1 MGDVEK
7 NSASSGLITTS
18 HNPSHFLRKLSKLL
32 AFCLPDSIRINR
44 GSLNKK
50 QLLNYCWNNKIP
62 RLIIVQGFEKKD
74 SSIIEFFNLEKSQKP
89 VTSVIQVKDV
99 FFPRKGAKDTR
110 IDASRIFLHYSTE
123 IPSRLRESID
133 LQMKPFLISN
143 TNNKAHSN
151 IEINFTTYDSQQLI
165 GNITRTGRKENLE
178 ILTYSITFL
187 E

>member
-1 MGDVEK
+1 MVQVEK

-32 AFCLPDSIRINR
+32 TFCLPDSIRINR

-62 RLIIVQGFEKKD
+62 RLIIVQGFEEKD
-74 SSIIEFFNLEKSQKP
+74 SSLIEFFNLEKSQKP
-89 VTSVIQVKDV
+89 VASVIQVKDV
-99 FFPRKGAKDTR
+99 FFPTKGIKESR

-123 IPSRLRESID
+123 IPSSLRESID
-133 LQMKPFLISN
+133 LLMKPFLISN
-143 TNNKAHSN
+143 SKEKSDSN
-151 IEINFTTYDSQQLI
+151 IEINFTTYTSQHLI
-165 GNITRTGRKENLE
+165 GNFTRTGKKENLE
-178 ILTYSITFL
+178 ILTFSITFV